1 MLARYV
7 ELVIARP
14 EDESAVQRLLE
25 RAASQPGGVDGVASA
40 LAARSEG
47 EGAGIDVALG
57 AIAMARGREA
67 EARAALERAIARDD
81 RIASAHALAARLA
94 LRGSAT
100 ASDDARRAAI
110 DHQRRAV
117 ERAADA
123 HARELYLRELAT
135 LLLEEPDGLPEVRRI
150 HAELERGG
158 SPAAQTELVRLLASH
173 GHCEDARADFPGAMR
188 AVASDASA
196 TVGLALLRAQCE
208 TSLRAFGEAHDALD
222 AAWSAALRSGRV
234 VEILDAM
241 LALARETD
249 GLAALERE
257 LASRGPVASLHRGVV
272 LEELGR
278 EEDALGVLREV
289 LRRSPRDAE
298 TRQRVAHLL
307 ARNGR
312 LEEALDEQR
321 TLARLFP
328 ERIALTLE
336 LATALRDHGQPTE
349 ALAVL
354 DRARSR
360 ARGDRTALFLLVD
373 AYARLGARDRVLATL
388 ESIVRASPDDPRA
401 IVALANELLE
411 THDPADRERALALV
425 ERIGGSEAGVV
436 GQVEA
441 ARALANLRVFDRAF
455 EHLEAAARIDP
466 DAPEVLDAQADLFVR
481 ASRDADAERALERR
495 IALAADS
502 TDPAV
507 LEAAE
512 QAEVRLV
519 ASWARRGSIPEH
531 RADLEARHA
540 RGDASASRMLADVQR
555 RAGQLDAALATLVAL
570 SERRPD
576 DARLVAV
583 LARLHHERGDYDAEV
598 RALLRLSELEPARA
612 GWHLSRLVELALA
625 TYRDD
630 DAIRFADEAT
640 RRSLDDPELHLRLG
654 RLHARRRDPT
664 RAALAYARA
673 IELDPD
679 AHEAAW
685 ELAGLERER
694 GASRRAL
701 ELLLGILVR
710 SRDDDLR
717 ERAGRALL
725 ETARADGSEE
735 SLEPRL
741 LALALAHGDAPVFQ
755 RLALSLY
762 TALTVAARAR
772 GDEAAI
778 GRWVSRSL
786 PVLLTALRDDD
797 VGARSSA
804 RQLLFAHPVPGAS
817 QALLAMAADESVDTL
832 SRQEALA
839 AALHVITERDGPA
852 LEALLSSPSEVLASL
867 ALHGLARLG
876 ERSPRAARSRL
887 AALRVARAR
896 PGRVGM
902 NAWALTIL
910 VGGETLRDA
919 GATAGA
925 AATSNAWLDGWA
937 QAATSA
943 VAPSSDVL
951 RALLLRHAARRER
964 DDPTLHPQIDLLASG
979 LVDDASLDA
988 LARAALVDDEHGR
1001 IAMRALLSRPRPTLA
1016 CAPVPARAEGL
1027 EGWME
1032 RAIAGCPRTPRE
1044 PEVVVGALLRA
1055 VAALGEAGVPAALE
1069 LVAAHGREAS
1079 WGPIVAPV
1087 ATALVRRTLP
1097 VAAASP
1103 DACLSLVALAQI
1115 VPDLLTA
1122 EDWRALLARPE
1133 RTVRAAAAA
1142 GAPVP
1147 GLSAP
1152 LVDVVVTDPAW
1163 TVRRAAL
1170 QRLAVASID
1179 PSDLERAVSASL
1191 VDDSAFVRSEAISL
1205 AETLSD
1211 ARACALLGAV
1221 AADPDPWVL
1230 ERVRSVTSRRCA
1242 R

>member
-1 MLARYV
+1 MSGPDEWCVPKHATRSRDRAHGAARRGRPELVDRPWV
-7 ELVIARP
+7 ELGEVAGERTRDLRRIVGLTRRGVTPASLDRLA
-14 EDESAVQRLLE
+14 EDLQDPCVVDVRTEPCPRDRQRAE
-25 RAASQPGGVDGVASA
+25 RAVRTGTFGVPQLVEVPRLGEAHVRAARERRNGDAGRHPFAILRRQVTDDVAFLDATAVVVAPRNEHAVGFTRLASQPLELRVTH
-40 LAARSEG
+40 
-47 EGAGIDVALG
+47 
-57 AIAMARGREA
+57 
-67 EARAALERAIARDD
+67 ALEPRQRALEEHAHLGIPD
-81 RIASAHALAARLA
+81 R
-94 LRGSAT
+94 
-100 ASDDARRAAI
+100 
-110 DHQRRAV
+110 
-117 ERAADA
+117 
-123 HARELYLRELAT
+123 RELV
-135 LLLEEPDGLPEVRRI
+135 D
-150 HAELERGG
+150 
-158 SPAAQTELVRLLASH
+158 
-173 GHCEDARADFPGAMR
+173 
-188 AVASDASA
+188 
-196 TVGLALLRAQCE
+196 
-208 TSLRAFGEAHDALD
+208 
-222 AAWSAALRSGRV
+222 
-234 VEILDAM
+234 
-241 LALARETD
+241 ALAR
-249 GLAALERE
+249 G
-257 LASRGPVASLHRGVV
+257 
-272 LEELGR
+272 
-278 EEDALGVLREV
+278 
-289 LRRSPRDAE
+289 
-298 TRQRVAHLL
+298 QRV
-307 ARNGR
+307 
-312 LEEALDEQR
+312 
-321 TLARLFP
+321 
-328 ERIALTLE
+328 
-336 LATALRDHGQPTE
+336 
-349 ALAVL
+349 
-354 DRARSR
+354 
-360 ARGDRTALFLLVD
+360 
-373 AYARLGARDRVLATL
+373 
-388 ESIVRASPDDPRA
+388 VRWCVGHHAS
-401 IVALANELLE
+401 E
-411 THDPADRERALALV
+411 ERALALV

-555 RAGQLDAALATLVAL
+555 RAGQLEAALATLVAL